1 MMNRSRW
8 LPTLLLPLFL
18 LAAGIEAQ
26 VTHPLEPGEAVTH
39 TLTAGESRSYQI
51 DVEAET
57 FVAGRVDQIGVE
69 ADITIFRP
77 DGEQAGRFTSVLGK
91 GAPMTFRF
99 TSEEA
104 GPYRIEVAPRSEEG
118 EGEFRIRLDRVE
130 PAATTPAGKVDQ
142 AMSMFY
148 DDTPGGVVAVIR
160 GGELD
165 FVRAYG
171 MADLAHN
178 VPFTE
183 NTVTNIGS
191 TSKQFTGFALA
202 LLHHRGELS
211 LDDDVR
217 GYLPELKDFGTTIT
231 LRHLLTHTTGYREFV
246 NTLLLSGRQVLESDF
261 IAPNEVV
268 DVINRQPRL
277 QNEPGD
283 EFNYN
288 NTAFNLATQV
298 VERVTGKPFNEWMR
312 DEVFLPLGM
321 RHTWVRVDPGQV
333 IPNRAA
339 GYASAAVGFRDM
351 RDLGGSAG
359 AGGIYTTVGDLARWM
374 GNFRTAELGG
384 PEVIRELTTAYVLND
399 GDTTNYGLGL
409 FMDEV
414 RGLKRWQHGGN
425 DIGHASIFVY
435 FPDLDAGY
443 TVQRNLSGAP
453 GGIGNV
459 VAEAFF
465 GEHMESPG
473 AAAEEGVV
481 ADAEDGPL
489 VTTETLE
496 TYVGR
501 YDLSGMMITVSLDD
515 GTLQLQ
521 VAGQSATAL
530 RPTSDSTFTVEG
542 VEAQVTFHVAADG
555 QVEAMTLHQAGNHRA
570 ARVPQV
576 EEEVAVDLTEFTG
589 RYFSEELE
597 TFYELVVEDDR
608 LAIRHRRFGPAF
620 LTHSEGDVFTG
631 ALPVTRMDF
640 ERGDDGEVTGFRAGN
655 GRARDIW
662 FERVGS

>member
-1 MMNRSRW
+1 MNRSRW
-8 LPTLLLPLFL
+8 LPTLLLPLVL

-26 VTHPLEPGEAVTH
+26 EAHPLARGGAVTH
-39 TLTAGESRSYQI
+39 TLAAGESRSYQL

-69 ADITIFRP
+69 VDITIFGP
-77 DGEQAGRFTSVLGK
+77 DGERTGRFTSSLGK

-99 TSEEA
+99 TSDEA
-104 GPYRIEVAPRSEEG
+104 GTYRIEVAPRSEEAG
-118 EGEFRIRLDRVE
+118 GEFRILLDRVE
-130 PAATTPAGKVDQ
+130 PVATTPEGRVDQ

-165 FVRAYG
+165 FVRGYG
-171 MADLAHN
+171 MADLSHN

-211 LDDDVR
+211 LEDDVR
-217 GYLPELKDFGTTIT
+217 KHLPELKDFGPTIT

-246 NTLLLSGRQVLESDF
+246 NTLLLAGRQVLESDF
-261 IAPNEVV
+261 ISPSEVM

-277 QNEPGD
+277 QNEPGE

-298 VERVTGKPFNEWMR
+298 VERVTGRPFHEWMR

-333 IPNRAA
+333 LPNRAA
-339 GYASAAVGFRDM
+339 GYSSSPVGFRDM

-399 GDTTNYGLGL
+399 GETTNYGLGL
-409 FMDEV
+409 FMDEA

-435 FPDLDAGY
+435 YPDLDAGY

-465 GEHMESPG
+465 GEHMESPR
-473 AAAEEGVV
+473 AVAEEETVG
-481 ADAEDGPL
+481 DLEDGSL

-496 TYVGR
+496 AYVGR
-501 YDLSGMMITVSLDD
+501 YNLSGMIITVSLDD
-515 GTLQLQ
+515 ETLQLQ
-521 VAGQSATAL
+521 VAGQSATPL
-530 RPTSDSTFTVEG
+530 RPNSDSTFTLEG
-542 VEAQVTFHVAADG
+542 VDAQVTFHVAGDG
-555 QVEAMTLHQAGNHRA
+555 EVEAMTLHQAGNHRA
-570 ARVPQV
+570 TRVLEA
-576 EEEVAVDLTEFTG
+576 EEEVAVDLADFTG

-597 TFYELVVEDDR
+597 TFYELVIEDDR
-608 LAIRHRRFGPAF
+608 LAILHRRFGPA
-620 LTHSEGDVFTG
+620 LLNHSEGDVFTG
-631 ALPVTRMDF
+631 TLPVTRMEF
-640 ERGDDGEVTGFRAGN
+640 ERDDAGKVTGFLAGN
-655 GRARDIW
+655 GRARDIR